1 MSFVQIGSANP
12 SIEHFENSKNRQKT
26 GFLGIIFSKLIFML
40 RSKREKCWA
49 RDGEYSGRSFDH
61 ICSSLTVFM
70 VFTPIYAFG
79 HFADFQFG
87 CFLKVFDAVSCFLG
101 VFRGGEH
108 ESDIYFQIRI
118 GPGSELHKKSRY
130 FSFFSHL
137 LCFLPIFS
145 KNRLW
150 NLWICWSCF

>member
-40 RSKREKCWA
+40 RGKREKCQA

-61 ICSSLTVFM
+61 IWSSMTLFM
-70 VFTPIYAFG
+70 VFTPIDAFG

-87 CFLKVFDAVSCFLG
+87 CFLKVCGADFCRLG
-101 VFRGGEH
+101 VFWGGEH
-108 ESDIYFQIRI
+108 DSDIYF
-118 GPGSELHKKSRY
+118 
-130 FSFFSHL
+130 
-137 LCFLPIFS
+137 
-145 KNRLW
+145 
-150 NLWICWSCF
+150 